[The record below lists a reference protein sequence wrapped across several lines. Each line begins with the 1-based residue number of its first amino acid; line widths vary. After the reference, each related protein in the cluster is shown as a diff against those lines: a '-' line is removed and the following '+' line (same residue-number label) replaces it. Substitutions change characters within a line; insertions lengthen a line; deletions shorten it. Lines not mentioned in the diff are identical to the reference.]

1 MVWNYDNFVDNR
13 LFYIGGIK
21 MNLIYGW
28 QGIIVGYINV
38 FLSLYILTKIMYNI
52 PKKLKTKNRRNKIV
66 NNLIN

>member
-1 MVWNYDNFVDNR
+1 
-13 LFYIGGIK
+13 